1 MGPPGHPAAHL
12 VREDPLTTAP
22 TPGDISVVG
31 LQGWFPLDL
40 TRTPE
45 EVHAAILAEYPTG
58 DEVTAATAEGLVGMV
73 RGMQEQ
79 TGQAEETGVVT
90 LAAWV
95 LLDDPATLSPV
106 SVATLRGLALES
118 GDPMEVVAGMTAGAA
133 LVDEPPLV
141 DLETA
146 SGPATLTRIRTVEVV
161 QGDREVHEQSVV
173 LWPRPQHGYVVTL
186 SAYVEDLVLSDRV
199 GAAMRQLATGISG
212 L

>member
-1 MGPPGHPAAHL
+1 M
-12 VREDPLTTAP
+12 TTPP
-22 TPGDISVVG
+22 TPGDISAVG
-31 LQGWFPLDL
+31 LEAWLALDL

-45 EVHAAILAEYPTG
+45 QVHAAILAEHPAG

-73 RGMQEQ
+73 RSLQEQ
-79 TGQAEETGVVT
+79 TGQGEETGVVN

-106 SVATLRGLALES
+106 SVATLRGLAHES
-118 GDPMEVVAGMTAGAA
+118 GDPMEVVAGMAAGAE
-133 LVDEPPLV
+133 LDDEPPLV

-161 QGDREVHEQSVV
+161 QGDREVHEQSLV
-173 LWPRPQHGYVVTL
+173 LWLRPQHGYVVTL
-186 SAYVEDLVLSDRV
+186 STYVSDLVLSDRV
-199 GAAMRQLATGISG
+199 GTAMRRLATGISG

>member
-1 MGPPGHPAAHL
+1 M
-12 VREDPLTTAP
+12 TTPP
-22 TPGDISVVG
+22 TPGDISAVG
-31 LQGWFPLDL
+31 LEGWFPLDL

-45 EVHAAILAEYPTG
+45 QVHAAILAEYPAG

-73 RGMQEQ
+73 RSLQAQ
-79 TGQAEETGVVT
+79 TGEGEATGIVN

-106 SVATLRGLALES
+106 AVATLRGLVEES
-118 GDPMEVVAGMTAGAA
+118 GDPMQVVAGMTAGAE
-133 LVDEPPLV
+133 LYDEPPLV
-141 DLETA
+141 ALGTA

-161 QGDREVHEQSVV
+161 RGGREVHEQSLV

-186 SAYVEDLVLSDRV
+186 SAYVQDLVLSDRV
-199 GAAMRQLATGISG
+199 GAAMRQLATGITG